1 MPPQPA
7 RGLPFIHGK
16 PIAGSAGALL
26 EPERPRGSG
35 SSIDD
40 CIVASNLLACLLR
53 PTNSRGARYHLI
65 RYVIEEWSRKVADAA
80 ERITRSR
87 IVIVV
92 VLALLL

>member
-1 MPPQPA
+1 MVRKASEASRERATDQSVMGMGVGHLEFLRSTATPLDLLGDEVNA
-7 RGLPFIHGK
+7 RIFLQRLSVHK
-16 PIAGSAGALL
+16 
-26 EPERPRGSG
+26 
-35 SSIDD
+35 
-40 CIVASNLLACLLR
+40 V
-53 PTNSRGARYHLI
+53 LI